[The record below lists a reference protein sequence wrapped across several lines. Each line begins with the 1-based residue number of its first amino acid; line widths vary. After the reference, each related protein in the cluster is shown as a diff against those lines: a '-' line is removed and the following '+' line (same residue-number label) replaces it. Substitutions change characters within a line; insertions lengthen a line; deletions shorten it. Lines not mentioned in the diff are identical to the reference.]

1 MPAYFVERSGQRTE
15 LTGELLLQ
23 LIGDGNDSEIEEVED
38 DEGDQEES
46 VLQLVSAEEPESPPR
61 PGPSSATATKARQ
74 KPTKSRD
81 TRRRIWKQ
89 MPFNQKEHSYP
100 ERSSAAVR
108 SPLAYFED
116 YFDDKFFEHAA
127 VCTNNYYMRK
137 TGKVL
142 NTTAAELK
150 KFVGIHFIMG
160 CIPYP
165 RIHMYW
171 RIEMRLA
178 LVADKISR
186 DRFKILRMAFHVVD
200 SDDAPAGNQNSLWKV
215 QPVLTQ
221 VKNACDKLERQ
232 PGFYSI
238 DEQMIP
244 FSGTCPRGLRQV
256 IKTKPRPQGLK
267 AFVATTYDGLMID
280 FEVYQGA
287 KTNFGDKSLGVGA
300 SVILHLSKSIPR
312 GSCLYFD
319 RFFSSIPLLE
329 RLNELGLHGTG
340 TIMMNRVPERKNMDF
355 KLDRKMKRGESQQF
369 VSNDVVVVKWMDNK
383 SVLVAS
389 NCTSGDDSCLI
400 KRWDKNLSAFTDV
413 SCPKVIANYNKNM
426 GGVDILDQSIEY
438 YRTFIKTKKWTLKVI
453 LHFFDLA
460 ISNAWRL
467 YVLNSITTRVPKSKI
482 MDLLEFRMQVS
493 DGLVNAPERKRRSD
507 TDEQD
512 ENQAPNTSKFRRPN
526 PPSVAKRYDGY
537 DHLPSFDQI
546 DSPRACRME
555 GCKRI
560 RPERDKDKS
569 LIAAVRKGDK
579 RIPLTVLSVLFE
591 NA

>member
-100 ERSSAAVR
+100 ERSSAA
-108 SPLAYFED
+108 
-116 YFDDKFFEHAA
+116 
-127 VCTNNYYMRK
+127 
-137 TGKVL
+137 
-142 NTTAAELK
+142 
-150 KFVGIHFIMG
+150 
-160 CIPYP
+160 
-165 RIHMYW
+165 
-171 RIEMRLA
+171 
-178 LVADKISR
+178 
-186 DRFKILRMAFHVVD
+186 ILRMAFHVVD

-340 TIMMNRVPERKNMDF
+340 TIMMNRVLERKNMDF

-526 PPSVAKRYDGY
+526 PPSVAKRFIVT
-537 DHLPSFDQI
+537 HKL
-546 DSPRACRME
+546 A
-555 GCKRI
+555 K
-560 RPERDKDKS
+560 K
-569 LIAAVRKGDK
+569 
-579 RIPLTVLSVLFE
+579 
-591 NA
+591 

>member
-1 MPAYFVERSGQRTE
+1 MLYLFIYVGKQLSSE
-15 LTGELLLQ
+15 LVLQ
-23 LIGDGNDSEIEEVED
+23 LIGDGNDSDIEGVED
-38 DEGDQEES
+38 DEGDGEDL
-46 VLQLVSAEEPESPPR
+46 VLPLMHADKPTL
-61 PGPSSATATKARQ
+61 PSSPGTSSARAPKARQ
-74 KPTKSRD
+74 KSTKSRD

-89 MPFNQKEHSYP
+89 MPFNQKEHCYP
-100 ERSSAAVR
+100 ERLPSTVR

-116 YFDDKFFEHAA
+116 YFDNKFFEHAA
-127 VCTNNYYMRK
+127 LCTNNYYMRK

-142 NTTAAELK
+142 NTKATELK
-150 KFVGIHFIMG
+150 KFVGVHFIMG

-178 LVADKISR
+178 LVADRISR
-186 DRFKILRMAFHVVD
+186 DRFKVLRMAFHVVNRD
-200 SDDAPAGNQNSLWKV
+200 EAPAGNQNSLWKV

-232 PGFYSI
+232 QGFYSI

-244 FSGTCPRGLRQV
+244 FCGTCPRGLRQV

-267 AFVATTYDGLMID
+267 AFVATTHDGLMID

-312 GSCLYFD
+312 GSCVYFD

-329 RLNELGLHGTG
+329 RLNEIGLHGTG
-340 TIMMNRVPERKNMDF
+340 TIMMNRIPERKNMDF
-355 KLDRKMKRGESQQF
+355 KQDRKMKRGESQQF
-369 VSNDVVVVKWMDNK
+369 VSNDTVVIKWMDNK

-389 NCTSGDDSCLI
+389 NCTSGDDFCLI
-400 KRWDKNLSAFTDV
+400 KRWDKIMSAYTDV
-413 SCPKVIANYNKNM
+413 TCPKVIANYNKNM

-453 LHFFDLA
+453 LHFFDLS

-467 YVLNSITTRVPKSKI
+467 YVLDSIATGVPKSKI
-482 MDLLEFRMQVS
+482 MDLLEFRMQVA
-493 DGLVNAPERKRRSD
+493 DGLINTPERKRRSD

-512 ENQAPNTSKFRRPN
+512 TENLRPNTSKFRRPN

-537 DHLPSFDQI
+537 DHLPSFDEI

-555 GCKRI
+555 GCKSRSKI
-560 RPERDKDKS
+560 LCTKCEVYLCLS
-569 LIAAVRKGDK
+569 RKQNCFLAYHK
-579 RIPLTVLSVLFE
+579 K
-591 NA
+591 